1 MSSSF
6 LIEKA
11 GQNLSHG
18 VVTSVTDIEVM
29 VAFDHDLQDVLP
41 ADFLQTSDGAQ
52 LRLQPGDVVLVWR
65 PAEDAQRA
73 VIFGR
78 ITAPVAAAV
87 PTTDARAEIPDTLVL
102 EARESLTLRV
112 GNGSITIRADGK
124 ILIKGKDLVSHAQRM
139 NRIRGGAVAIN

>member
-6 LIEKA
+6 LTETA

-18 VVTSVTDIEVM
+18 VVVSVTDTEVL
-29 VAFDHDLQDVLP
+29 VAFDHDLQDIVP
-41 ADFLQTSDGAQ
+41 SDFLQTSDGAQ
-52 LRLQPGDVVLVWR
+52 LKLQPGDVVLVWR

-78 ITAPVAAAV
+78 ITAPAAPV
-87 PTTDARAEIPDTLVL
+87 PPTDGAAEIPDTLVL